1 MSSEIP
7 LKSESEF
14 TSDMVKA
21 VQDIADNV
29 KSGSSDLTKSFDG
42 LTSIMATMQTAIV
55 TALNQLKIN
64 ITNNFKSA
72 SSPIKRSEKEES
84 KASEGIFSEKFDKY
98 FSQTSKETA
107 PIVESIKPILET
119 FGIMQEQSAKADDKV
134 PISGYSDVYKIFE
147 STLIDDAKKSGDELY
162 AVLEP
167 VYSVSETLKNSF
179 DDISKAINPSIGTY
193 EIITQA
199 FIDVEDVL
207 KDFSSN
213 VEELSSN
220 LPKDVF
226 GIAQNQSQ
234 PSQTQKYSG
243 GETYGVIGNNKPK
256 ALPTMFAREFE
267 VKKEYYAGRPG
278 TSFEMPTFKTL
289 AKDFHDGAKVFG
301 EGIKPFFGFVAQ
313 SFGKKLS
320 PLIQGPLVKGGM
332 DIMKAGAEY
341 SQRGEMA
348 VGGKV
353 GAAVGGGATALLGA
367 GIAGFGVALNAVTA
381 AANLAGGAIQS
392 MAMYVG
398 KFNPAAV
405 EQMNI
410 VFNDLQGVIG
420 RALLPIFQMAIPIV
434 RQFADFVNF
443 AVIALQP
450 VMNVLSETFQT
461 LVAPLM
467 ELATVLVDAFAP
479 VLVFV
484 ASIFKGLAMILE
496 PIINGFSMLFETI
509 SMMFGIFTGGIDI
522 TKIMMDG
529 FKLLADIVNV
539 LVGAFNWVVAAF
551 YAGVGTLLKVLADA
565 VDWIDGPG
573 RGRFSEGLMEMG
585 DEAIEGGRKL
595 ATNAEKQM
603 EAGIKGEKFSYKAG
617 SIKGFKG
624 IESGS
629 SVGAA
634 VREAQSVSIAGIG
647 DEIRKSALMAV
658 TAQQGDGKKEP
669 EKKTQEQLL
678 QDIAGNLEPKN
689 IENAVA
695 NGFMRAN
702 QNMARNQVV
711 DFGAMDTSYSGGGG
725 DFGPV

>member
-42 LTSIMATMQTAIV
+42 LTSAMVTMQTAIV

-72 SSPIKRSEKEES
+72 SSPIQRKEKEETKS
-84 KASEGIFSEKFDKY
+84 TSESIFAEKFDKY

-107 PIVESIKPILET
+107 PIVESIKPLLDVFQIK
-119 FGIMQEQSAKADDKV
+119 QDQSVKSEERV
-134 PISGYSDVYKIFE
+134 PLSGYSDVYKVFE
-147 STLIDDAKKSGDELY
+147 STLIADAKKSGQEIYD
-162 AVLEP
+162 ALEP
-167 VYSVSETLKNSF
+167 IYNVSGAVKNAF
-179 DDISKAINPSIGTY
+179 DDIERAINPSIGAY
-193 EIITQA
+193 EILQ
-199 FIDVEDVL
+199 DVL
-207 KDFSSN
+207 EDFASVVQESSN
-213 VEELSSN
+213 SFSEEI
-220 LPKDVF
+220 F
-226 GIAQNQSQ
+226 GIARDQSQ
-234 PSQTQKYSG
+234 VSLTPRYRG
-243 GETYGVIGNNKPK
+243 GESYDLENKPPVP
-256 ALPTMFAREFE
+256 LPTMFAREFE
-267 VKKEYYAGRPG
+267 VKKEHYAGRPG
-278 TSFEMPTFKTL
+278 TSFEMPTFKSL
-289 AKDFHDGAKVFG
+289 AKDFMDGAKVFG
-301 EGIKPFFGFVAQ
+301 EGIRPFFGVAAQ
-313 SFGKKLS
+313 MFGKKLS
-320 PLIQGPLVKGGM
+320 PLIQGPLVSGGM
-332 DIMKAGAEY
+332 SIMKAGAEY
-341 SQRGEMA
+341 AQRGEMA
-348 VGGKV
+348 VGGKA
-353 GAAVGGGATALLGA
+353 GAIAGGGATALLGA

-381 AANLAGGAIQS
+381 AASLAGNAIQS
-392 MAMYVG
+392 MASYVG

-450 VMNVLSETFQT
+450 VLNVLSETFQI
-461 LVAPLM
+461 LVQPLM

-484 ASIFKGLAMILE
+484 VSIFKGLAMILE
-496 PIINGFSMLFETI
+496 PIIYGFAMLFETV
-509 SMMFGIFTGGIDI
+509 SAMFSIFTKGISLTD
-522 TKIMMDG
+522 IMMDG

-573 RGRFSEGLMEMG
+573 RGEFSKGLMDMG
-585 DEAIEGGRKL
+585 DEAIDAGQKL

-603 EAGIKGEKFSYKAG
+603 QAGLKGEKFSYKAG
-617 SIKGFKG
+617 SIKGFQG
-624 IESGS
+624 VQAGS

-634 VREAQSVSIAGIG
+634 VREAQAVSIAGIG

-658 TAQQGDGKKEP
+658 TAQQGDKKEP

-678 QDIAGNLEPKN
+678 GEIAKNLDPKN
-689 IENAVA
+689 MENAVA
-695 NGFMRAN
+695 NGVMKAN
-702 QNMARNQVV
+702 QNMARNNVMAFEGV
-711 DFGAMDTSYSGGGG
+711 DTTYSGGGG